1 MAERTVRVCDLCL
14 QDPGGIAISS
24 GAVAWRGYKGT
35 IDVCRVHQVA
45 LEQATGAPPSLPPAA
60 KRGRKAQEE
69 AQIVAE
75 TPPVKRGPGRPR
87 KSAVQEVAATP
98 KKRGRPRKDSSSDT
112 PVKRGPGR
120 PRKDSSSAPPTKRGP
135 GRPRKTEATADTPA
149 KRKPGRPR
157 KADSPAGRRKPKP
170 TAKVT
175 AKKKSVLTPAPA
187 TIRAW
192 AVANKVPVSAR
203 GAIGASTLSAY
214 YEAHPNITDMK
225 DTAGAKG
232 RKKNSSGNGWDEKP
246 VTGVKEDTGIPEFSS
261 ASS

>member
-1 MAERTVRVCDLCL
+1 MAEKTVRVCDLCL

-35 IDVCRVHQVA
+35 IDVCRGHQVA

-60 KRGRKAQEE
+60 KRGRKTQEE
-69 AQIVAE
+69 AQVVAE
-75 TPPVKRGPGRPR
+75 APPVKRGPGRPR
-87 KSAVQEVAATP
+87 KSETQDVTAPP
-98 KKRGRPRKDSSSDT
+98 KKRGRPRKDSSSGTPAKRGPGRPRKDSSSDT

-120 PRKDSSSAPPTKRGP
+120 PRK
-135 GRPRKTEATADTPA
+135 TEGATGTTA

-157 KADSPAGRRKPKP
+157 KEDSPAGRRKPKP

-175 AKKKSVLTPAPA
+175 ARKKSVLTPAPA

-225 DTAGAKG
+225 DTGGAKG
-232 RKKNSSGNGWDEKP
+232 RKKNGGDNGWDEKP
-246 VTGVKEDTGIPEFSS
+246 VTSMKEDTGIPEFSS